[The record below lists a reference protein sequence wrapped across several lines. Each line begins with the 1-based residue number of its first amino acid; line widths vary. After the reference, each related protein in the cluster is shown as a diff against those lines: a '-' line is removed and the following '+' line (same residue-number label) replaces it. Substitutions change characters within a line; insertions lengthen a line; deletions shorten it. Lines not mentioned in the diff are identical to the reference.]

1 MFIKNVMKINIPK
14 IKSMQGFQICPVCG
28 GKTEYAGIS
37 SGHIFPAIHT
47 GQMYICRECGYQG
60 SFIIEVDDLDDV
72 SKIKEALHGNNE
84 DLEKSML
91 SFPEK
96 WRWFWKVILFVLVVG
111 LIIQIIGLLIMTF

>member
-1 MFIKNVMKINIPK
+1 MFIEKVMKINIPK
-14 IKSMQGFQICPVCG
+14 IKPMQGFQICPFCG

-60 SFIIEVDDLDDV
+60 SFIIEVDDPNDV
-72 SKIKEALHGNNE
+72 NKIREALPGYNE
-84 DLEKSML
+84 EMEESMF

-96 WRWFWKVILFVLVVG
+96 WKWFWKVILFVLVAG
-111 LIIQIIGLLIMTF
+111 LIIQFIGLLIMIF